1 MFCDITY
8 SVMSCTEGEAA
19 RYGTFLCKV
28 LGTAMRWHAD
38 KQAFHKECAHYP
50 GFVTKYRVSNQFTE
64 ANDHVGYENYRYVA
78 SQNIVF
84 YFYYTK

>member
-1 MFCDITY
+1 
-8 SVMSCTEGEAA
+8 MSCTEGEAA

-38 KQAFHKECAHYP
+38 KQAFHRECAHYP

-64 ANDHVGYENYRYVA
+64 ANDHVGYENYRYEF
-78 SQNIVF
+78 I
-84 YFYYTK
+84 K